1 MRNVVVT
8 GGSRGLGLALVKCLV
23 AEGYGVLAIAR
34 NSNYELETTLKA
46 ASTPSQ
52 FIAYDLAD
60 TEGLEG
66 LVKSITKTIGPIY
79 GLVNNAARSLS
90 GMLATESQARIEDL
104 VHINLVAPMLLTKVV
119 LRSMM
124 VNGEGRIINVSSVN
138 AFTGYSGLAVYAA
151 TKAGLIGFTRSL
163 AREVGRAG
171 ITVNAVAPGLLE
183 TDMTG
188 EMGSEKRAKILRRSP
203 LKRFAKVQ
211 EVASAIS
218 YLLGDAAAGMT
229 GTVMTVDA
237 GNSS

>member
-1 MRNVVVT
+1 MRNVIVT
-8 GGSRGLGLALVKCLV
+8 GGSRGLGLALVKHLV
-23 AEGYGVLAIAR
+23 GEGYGVIAIAR
-34 NSNYELETTLKA
+34 NTNDELETTLKN
-46 ASTPSQ
+46 ASKPSQ
-52 FIAYDLAD
+52 FIAFDFAD
-60 TEGLEG
+60 TEGLDS
-66 LVKSITKTIGPIY
+66 LVKSISKSVGPVY
-79 GLVNNAARSLS
+79 GLVNNAAKGLS
-90 GMLATESQARIEDL
+90 GMLATESQARIEDV
-104 VHINLVAPMLLTKVV
+104 VHINLVAPMLLTRVV

-124 VNGEGRIINVSSVN
+124 AKGEGRIINVSSVN

-188 EMGSEKRAKILRRSP
+188 EMDVEKRDKILRRSP

-218 YLLGDAAAGMT
+218 YLLSDAAAGMT